1 MDGAL
6 RSQRH
11 AASRLTLRHYAHE
24 TLRSRLGRV
33 AFELRHTRQ
42 SLDAER
48 IHDLRVS
55 IRRLTAALRIFGD
68 AVPAAEAKRV
78 RGELKEIM
86 ELAGAVRELDIALEL
101 AAKAGVAEAS
111 PLAAILGAQRGEGER
126 RLLEAVRS
134 AWRRNA
140 SLRWRERLQLH
151 E

>member
-1 MDGAL
+1 MNGAS
-6 RSQRH
+6 RSRPR
-11 AASRLTLRHYAHE
+11 AASRLTLRQYAHE

-78 RGELKEIM
+78 RDRK
-86 ELAGAVRELDIALEL
+86 
-101 AAKAGVAEAS
+101 S
-111 PLAAILGAQRGEGER
+111 T
-126 RLLEAVRS
+126 RLNS
-134 AWRRNA
+134 
-140 SLRWRERLQLH
+140 SH
-151 E
+151 